1 MACNATNKNDAVVQI
16 IAAAPGSKI
25 ESSIILQRAA
35 YLLEV
40 AEVGY
45 GFLFGCEFC
54 SPYCEELER
63 ATHAAK
69 SRGKIDIEYT
79 KTDWGVTNTTYKTS
93 IPYNGNG
100 SKDDYFRAI
109 VTKAAKC
116 NERQLDLAAT
126 AIYYHS
132 IKRDDPWERIKCLK
146 AYDRANGTLEM
157 SQKLY
162 NELRAMPAL
171 AKLPKI
177 SEMPNQINSRIVYRD

>member
-1 MACNATNKNDAVVQI
+1 MACNATNDNDAVVQI
-16 IAAAPGSKI
+16 IAAAPEHKI
-25 ESSIILQRAA
+25 ESCIILQRAA

-63 ATHAAK
+63 ATHSAK
-69 SRGKIDIEYT
+69 SLGDIEIEYT
-79 KTDWGVTNTTYKTS
+79 KTDWGVTNTNYKTA

-109 VTKAAKC
+109 ITKAAKC

-126 AIYYHS
+126 AAYYHS
-132 IKRDDPWERIKCLK
+132 IKIEDPWGDIKRLK
-146 AYDRANGTLEM
+146 AYDRANGTLEK

>member
-1 MACNATNKNDAVVQI
+1 MVSNATNDNDAVVQI

-25 ESSIILQRAA
+25 ESCIILQRTG

-40 AEVGY
+40 AKVGY

-100 SKDDYFRAI
+100 SEDDYFRAI

-126 AIYYHS
+126 AAYYHS
-132 IKRDDPWERIKCLK
+132 IKIEDPWGDIKRLK
-146 AYDRANGTLEM
+146 AYDRANGTLEK
-157 SQKLY
+157 SQELY
-162 NELRAMPAL
+162 DELRAMPAL
-171 AKLPKI
+171 AKLPEI
-177 SEMPNQINSRIVYRD
+177 PRNPILTDWRINFRD